1 MAASGL
7 RRAGT
12 GVTRESLIAALDRI
26 EALELGGLRVGFGK
40 GNRIGGH
47 FVDVAVNWARRPHAE
62 LTPQRPARWWAS
74 DGTSRYFSASA
85 FRFAR
90 PASKSLPIR
99 LSMLTNTCIS
109 FER

>member
-1 MAASGL
+1 MKRIEAAAPAVPPAAQRRNEPPGDLDESTSSLCAVHEPTFVAAEGL

-47 FVDVAVNWARRPHAE
+47 FVDVAVIG
-62 LTPQRPARWWAS
+62 Q
-74 DGTSRYFSASA
+74 DGRM
-85 FRFAR
+85 
-90 PASKSLPIR
+90 
-99 LSMLTNTCIS
+99 LS
-109 FER
+109 